1 MAELAAPQTT
11 QWGPALWTLLHFSV
25 ERFGYLSLKRLP
37 KEEQRIW
44 GGLLASLRY
53 SLPCPRCKH
62 HYTEYGKLHPII
74 LEKKALREWL
84 YHLHSD
90 VNHRLGRESDIALSE
105 VEGRYQQPFHF
116 SKHCAIVQDQMQR
129 AIRRGIATRD
139 DIQRTLRYLEE
150 LKRLYDF
157 F

>member
-1 MAELAAPQTT
+1 MAELTAPQTT
-11 QWGPALWTLLHFSV
+11 QWGPALWSILHFSV
-25 ERFGYLSLKRLP
+25 ERFGSLSLKRLP

-62 HYTEYGKLHPII
+62 HYTEYGKSHPVI
-74 LEKKALREWL
+74 LEKEPLREWL

-90 VNHRLGRESDIALSE
+90 VNHRLGRESNMSLLE
-105 VEGRYQQPFHF
+105 VEERYKQPFQF
-116 SKHCAIVQDQMQR
+116 SKYCAILQDQMLR
-129 AIRRGIATRD
+129 AIRRGIATHD
-139 DIQRTLRYLEE
+139 DIQRTFRYLEE
-150 LKRLYDF
+150 IKRFYDF